1 MNVVMYIIGFI
12 LFGAYCCFMMWSI
25 RYGNRKQDETNN
37 YANLSDPTDMDGMG
51 NFSRFPKDM
60 EEKNKKS

>member
-12 LFGAYCCFMMWSI
+12 LFGAYCCFMAWSI
-25 RYGNRKQDETNN
+25 RYGNKKQEETSN

-51 NFSRFPKDM
+51 NFSRFPKGI
-60 EEKNKKS
+60 EEKNKG

>member
-12 LFGAYCCFMMWSI
+12 LFGAYCCFMAWSI
-25 RYGNRKQDETNN
+25 SYGNKKQEETNN

-51 NFSRFPKDM
+51 NFSRFTKDM
-60 EEKNKKS
+60 ENKNKG

>member
-12 LFGAYCCFMMWSI
+12 LFGAYCCFMAWSI
-25 RYGNRKQDETNN
+25 SYGNKKQEETNN

-60 EEKNKKS
+60 ANKNKG